1 MPIYGTKRASKSI
14 LAILLVALISLCA
27 GCFGGAVE
35 GVRVA
40 EVSRGDVSKVVS
52 AVGVMDAAE
61 SVDAIPLVNGTIA
74 TMNVREG
81 DYVAAGDVLCT
92 LDQHALQAERAQA
105 EADFLTTVSVGD
117 ILQGQWQNSVAMFAG
132 LETASQVFVTMQSQI
147 DEFVLGFYDVIPAF
161 MPFVPPD
168 QQEYLKALLA
178 EERANYIA
186 MVNSRPGPPSI
197 SYAGYPASAAA
208 ADAARVEAA
217 RYDYERIMEGT
228 ASPDITAPVTG
239 YVVYAPPSGIM
250 ATDVLSDMLG
260 GLGALTSSMGALAGF
275 AGGDIS
281 SLLGGDTGAELEEGS
296 TVTAGQPLF
305 EIVDLQNM
313 RVEAQIEEADI
324 PRIQTGQSADIY
336 LDAYPDL
343 TFSGEVIQVSVKA
356 ETGSAGNTIF
366 PVLVKLEKTDIPLR
380 LGYNATVDIKV
391 LSKEDIIYIPITALL
406 QQNGVDYVYVVADG
420 KAYLKEIETGDRTE
434 EWVEVVSGLSEGERI
449 VVEGVG
455 KVSEGQKVE

>member
-1 MPIYGTKRASKSI
+1 MYGIKRTSKSI
-14 LAILLVALISLCA
+14 LAIITVLLIGLCA

-35 GVRVA
+35 GVRVT

-61 SVDAIPLVNGTIA
+61 TVDVIPLVNGTIA
-74 TMNVREG
+74 TMSVREG

-92 LDQHALQAERAQA
+92 LNQMELQAERAQA

-117 ILQGQWQNSVAMFAG
+117 ILQGQWQNAGAMYAG
-132 LETASQVFVTMQSQI
+132 LESASEVFVTMQSQI
-147 DEFVLGFYDVIPAF
+147 DDFVLGFYDIIPAF

-168 QQEYLKALLA
+168 QQEYLKSLLA
-178 EERANYIA
+178 EERANYIT
-186 MVNSRPGPPSI
+186 MINSRPGAPSI
-197 SYAGYPASAAA
+197 SYSGYPASAAA
-208 ADAARVEAA
+208 ADVARVEAA

-228 ASPDITAPVTG
+228 SSPDITAPVTG

-250 ATDVLSDMLG
+250 ATDVLTDMLG

-275 AGGDIS
+275 AGGDIG
-281 SLLGGDTGAELEEGS
+281 SLLGGDTGGELEEGS
-296 TVTAGQPLF
+296 SVTAGQPLF

-313 RVEAQIEEADI
+313 RVEAQIEETDV
-324 PRIQTGQSADIY
+324 PLIQVGQAVDVY

-343 TFSGEVIQVSVKA
+343 TFFGEVVQVSVKS

-366 PVLVKLEKTDIPLR
+366 PVLVKLEKTEIPLR

-391 LSKEDIIYIPITALL
+391 LSKDNIIYIPITALL
-406 QQNGVDYVYVVADG
+406 QENGLNYVYVVVDG
-420 KAYLKEIETGDRTE
+420 KAYLKKIETGDRTE
-434 EWVEVVSGLSEGERI
+434 EWVEVISGLDEGERI
-449 VVEGVG
+449 VIEGVG
-455 KVSEGQKVE
+455 KISEGQKVE

>member
-1 MPIYGTKRASKSI
+1 MFRIKRGAKFI
-14 LAILLVALISLCA
+14 LAAFLILLVGLCS
-27 GCFGGAVE
+27 GCFGDTVE

-40 EVSRGDVSKVVS
+40 EVTRGDVSKVVS
-52 AVGVMDAAE
+52 AIGVMDAAE
-61 SVDAIPLVNGTIA
+61 SVDVIPLVNGTIT
-74 TMNVREG
+74 TMNVKEG

-92 LDQHALQAERAQA
+92 LDEMALQAERAQA

-117 ILQGQWQNSVAMFAG
+117 ILQGQWQNSVAMYAG
-132 LETASQVFVTMQSQI
+132 LETASQVFVTMQNQI
-147 DEFVLGFYDVIPAF
+147 DDFVLGFYDILPAF

-178 EERANYIA
+178 EERANYIT
-186 MVNSRPGPPSI
+186 MVNSRPGAPSI
-197 SYAGYPASAAA
+197 SYSGYPASAYA

-228 ASPDITAPVTG
+228 ASPNITAPVTG
-239 YVVYAPPSGIM
+239 YVVYAAPTGIM

-275 AGGDIS
+275 AGGDIG
-281 SLLGGDTGAELEEGS
+281 SLLGGDTGADLEEGS
-296 TVTAGQPLF
+296 SVTAGQPLF

-313 RVEAQIEEADI
+313 SVEAQIEETDI
-324 PRIQTGQSADIY
+324 PRIQAGQTADVY

-391 LSKEDIIYIPITALL
+391 LSKTDIIYIPITALL
-406 QQNGVDYVYVVADG
+406 QENGVDYVYIVDDG
-420 KAYLKEIETGDRTE
+420 KAYMKEIESGDRTE
-434 EWVEVVSGLSEGERI
+434 EWVEVVSGLSEGDRI
-449 VVEGVG
+449 VVEGIG